1 VTVAVLAIAGAA
13 RGAVVAAPAVAQEA
27 PSPQSPPV
35 QAEPVEPA
43 EPAAP
48 AEPIRQAEP
57 EEAPPRQ
64 GQLPPRTGRPGR
76 TPRER
81 PPARRPSSRLPGLFE
96 GNRISR
102 QNDPTRKELTLTANV
117 LGGYDDN
124 LTAGFGTGAGS
135 VPETAASG
143 SAQYADAS
151 LTFYRGNAARSILL
165 GANGNLRMY
174 PNYIERPA
182 PGGAAVIEATTLLGQ
197 KQTLTVGER
206 IGYEP
211 MFNASSRVATVP
223 TPGIDAIPVAG
234 LFLRQSF
241 NSTSL
246 AAIDHRLTRRDTT
259 RLAYSYAAQQFE
271 GSYGDNTA
279 HNLSAEYRRRLSRG
293 LSLRA
298 GYGYLDGE
306 YTDYADATRP
316 NLQHT
321 MEGGPEIETALS
333 RRKRLALS
341 FGGGAAYVKAI
352 SSIGGP
358 YQFWTPIASA
368 NATLDLTPAWNLV
381 GGYRRSFSVLQ
392 GITSDLYTTDSAE
405 ATVGGLVTARTDLRF
420 GGSFAN
426 GITSLASG
434 VDQDFRVY
442 GVSAQVRFA
451 LTQTMATTVA
461 YFHYK
466 HRYSNPGSLPAGF
479 PTQFD
484 RNAVRVGLTL
494 WVPLAGT
501 SSQSPLTPR

>member
-1 VTVAVLAIAGAA
+1 MTVAVLAIA
-13 RGAVVAAPAVAQEA
+13 AAPAVAQEA
-27 PSPQSPPV
+27 PPPQPAPV

-48 AEPIRQAEP
+48 AEPVKQAEP
-57 EEAPPRQ
+57 AEAPPRQ

-102 QNDPTRKELTLTANV
+102 QNDPTRQELTLTANM

-151 LTFYRGNAARSILL
+151 LTFFRGNAARSILL

-241 NSTSL
+241 NSTSM
-246 AAIDHRLTRRDTT
+246 AAIDHRWTRRDST
-259 RLAYSYAAQQFE
+259 RLAYSYGAQQFE
-271 GSYGDNTA
+271 GSYGDNSA
-279 HNLSAEYRRRLSRG
+279 HNVSAEYRRRLSRG
-293 LSLRA
+293 LRLRA

-321 MEGGPEIETALS
+321 VEGGPGDRDRAVPPAPPDLVLRGWS
-333 RRKRLALS
+333 CLCRGGQLAQRPLPVLDS
-341 FGGGAAYVKAI
+341 DRQRERDT
-352 SSIGGP
+352 GP
-358 YQFWTPIASA
+358 YAKPGIWRADTGAVSRCSRASRATSTPPTAPKPRS
-368 NATLDLTPAWNLV
+368 
-381 GGYRRSFSVLQ
+381 GG
-392 GITSDLYTTDSAE
+392 
-405 ATVGGLVTARTDLRF
+405 
-420 GGSFAN
+420 
-426 GITSLASG
+426 
-434 VDQDFRVY
+434 
-442 GVSAQVRFA
+442 
-451 LTQTMATTVA
+451 
-461 YFHYK
+461 
-466 HRYSNPGSLPAGF
+466 
-479 PTQFD
+479 
-484 RNAVRVGLTL
+484 
-494 WVPLAGT
+494 W
-501 SSQSPLTPR
+501 